1 MVYSLNPNRDIKN
14 YLVDEPIYV
23 NVVAAYLDSVLSRIV
38 ILPGMNKFLYI
49 GWYKVYVPTLTLA

>member
-49 GWYKVYVPTLTLA
+49 GWYKV